1 MSWLTNWWYGGQQ
14 PSATTSPMAPSS
26 APLDPLETMEALHA
40 KRLHLLKKSSDL
52 LKEAKEHKAKGDSAR
67 ALGCM
72 KRKQQVDLMA
82 KQMEGQLLNLEKTSM
97 ILDSAAS
104 SVDLAKAM
112 RSGADQIK
120 ALVKEVDLDDLDQV
134 VDDLDDGMRDVQ
146 ELSNALSRPLGSSM
160 AEEEE
165 RDESILAEMAGWD
178 EEAQFLEAEK
188 VAAKLPSVSTAG
200 AVDTR
205 GNGGGGNNGGTKQKI
220 SSGLNNPQ

>member
-1 MSWLTNWWYGGQQ
+1 MNWLTSWWSQQ
-14 PSATTSPMAPSS
+14 PSDAVKYQKDQLAAPI
-26 APLDPLETMEALHA
+26 DPIDTMEALHA

-146 ELSNALSRPLGSSM
+146 ELSSALSRPLGSSL

-188 VAAKLPSVSTAG
+188 VAAKLPSISTAP

-205 GNGGGGNNGGTKQKI
+205 GNGGGGNNGGTKQKV
-220 SSGLNNPQ
+220 SSGLSNPP